1 MVGMLDALSL
11 KDTKIGLETLAQMG
25 FDPRDVTL
33 VLNRA
38 DTSVGIAMGDVERLL
53 GRRPEVLVPS
63 DRAIP
68 TAITEG
74 RTIVAAEPHSAAA
87 RAFASLAQRY
97 LEPRNGARPVAQAA
111 ERNSRRRL
119 GLLKKGVA

>member
-1 MVGMLDALSL
+1 MLDALSL

-38 DTSVGIAMGDVERLL
+38 DTSVGIAMGDGERLL

-74 RTIVAAEPHSAAA
+74 RTIVAAEPQSAAA